1 MESGSQRDGSS
12 SDSSRPHLVPLAP
25 APAGSS
31 GQGAS
36 GSGSRGRR
44 QVTAACEACRRRK
57 SKCNAER
64 PKCSLCVRHRT
75 DCRYATAP
83 TETHSQ
89 ALKRKHSELQDR
101 ITPYEELFGILKS
114 KSETESLEILRR
126 VRSGADV
133 GSILRHA
140 RDGDLLIQLSLS
152 PEARRRYEFP
162 YITDMPASILVPD
175 NLYLRSFVYET
186 TFRAPSSRGLGS
198 NSRREGHGDDRYLK
212 PYQAANVVEPSF
224 ANVTVSKWTT
234 VTSDDLLLRRLLNA
248 FLYYQHPWTAA
259 FHMDYFLKD
268 MASGRSRFCSSL
280 LVNSVLAAACHM
292 SREIPD
298 RTKFWV
304 PQTLGYQFLAEAKRL
319 WEVESRKDTP
329 SLTTIQAAI
338 VLSIVATTT
347 AMDKVGTSY
356 LLQAIAMAAS
366 LDMFSAT
373 MGTDNEKMR
382 RARAFTAW
390 GLFCWQAWQRF
401 YFTMPPFIINPPDYP
416 LPDPALD
423 AGWYGE
429 IWIRYPLSQTV
440 YPASVGHVVKANF
453 ELRKLM
459 NDMAAEMF
467 EEDKPPR
474 TTVAQVL
481 DCKARLDSWFT
492 HLPEPLMPTKVVLP
506 DHLKIH
512 LEYYGVMIGLMRL
525 PVESAANL
533 AATWQG
539 IIQYAEIRLET
550 LLRLYY
556 LRHSFECYD
565 PLLMHWLVFLGD
577 VVLKKLD
584 NPSGSPTT
592 SSATTTPLDLESL
605 RSTLILCAKGLYDQ
619 SRNYHIAFIVYRL
632 LRDRMKA
639 NDLDLLRTHILPTP
653 TAATANTSTATA
665 TTTARRTS
673 SSPTTAT
680 SSSSSSHPHAGT
692 IPAPSNHNNDDNDD
706 PPLMTEYVQAQWLV
720 PVGFAPDDPP
730 TRRTL
735 DYVLREHRKLSLD
748 DDRGSAA
755 SEVGESSNVASP
767 GR

>member
-1 MESGSQRDGSS
+1 MESDRERDSS
-12 SDSSRPHLVPLAP
+12 SSGPKRNQLVPLAP

-31 GQGAS
+31 GKGAS
-36 GSGSRGRR
+36 GAGSRGRR
-44 QVTAACEACRRRK
+44 QVTAACEACRKRK

-101 ITPYEELFGILKS
+101 ITPYEELFGLLKS

-140 RDGDLLIQLSLS
+140 RDGDLLIQLSLA
-152 PEARRRYEFP
+152 PESRRRYEFP
-162 YITDMPASILVPD
+162 YISDMPASILVPD

-186 TFRAPSSRGLGS
+186 TFHAPRSHSFGHDS
-198 NSRREGHGDDRYLK
+198 QREGYGDDRYLK
-212 PYQAANVVEPSF
+212 PYHAAQVVEPNFS
-224 ANVTVSKWTT
+224 NVTVSKWTS
-234 VTSDDLLLRRLLNA
+234 VTSDDQLLRRLLNA
-248 FLYYQHPWTAA
+248 YLYYQHPWTAA

-319 WEVESRKDTP
+319 WELESRKDSA

-356 LLQAIAMAAS
+356 LLQAITMAVS
-366 LDMFSAT
+366 LDMFSAS
-373 MGTDNEKMR
+373 MGTENEKLR

-390 GLFCWQAWQRF
+390 GLFCWQAWQQF
-401 YFTMPPFIINPPDYP
+401 YFTKPPFIRHPPDYP

-423 AGWYGE
+423 ARWYGE
-429 IWIRYPLSQTV
+429 IWIRYPLGRRVFATG
-440 YPASVGHVVKANF
+440 VGHVVRANF
-453 ELRKLM
+453 ELRRLM

-467 EEDKPPR
+467 EADRPPR
-474 TTVAQVL
+474 STVAQVL
-481 DCKARLDSWFT
+481 DCKARLDSWFA
-492 HLPEPLMPTKVVLP
+492 HLPEPLTPTRVVLP
-506 DHLKIH
+506 DHIKIH
-512 LEYYGVMIGLMRL
+512 LEYYGVLIGLMRL
-525 PVESAANL
+525 PLVESSASASAAANL
-533 AATWQG
+533 EATWQG
-539 IIQYAEIRLET
+539 IIHHAEIRLET

-556 LRHSFECYD
+556 LRHSFESYD
-565 PLLMHWLVFLGD
+565 PLLMHWLMFLGD
-577 VVLKKLD
+577 VVLQRLHHHQLHHHQQ
-584 NPSGSPTT
+584 SGAG
-592 SSATTTPLDLESL
+592 SSGATVPLDLESL

-619 SRNYHIAFIVYRL
+619 GLNYHIGVLVYRL
-632 LRDRMKA
+632 LRSRMQA
-639 NDLDLLRTHILPTP
+639 SDLDLLRTHIL
-653 TAATANTSTATA
+653 
-665 TTTARRTS
+665 TS
-673 SSPTTAT
+673 SSP
-680 SSSSSSHPHAGT
+680 SSASPPAG
-692 IPAPSNHNNDDNDD
+692 ADAADQD
-706 PPLMTEYVQAQWLV
+706 PPLMMQYVQAQWL
-720 PVGFAPDDPP
+720 APIDTPTGDPS
-730 TRRTL
+730 RRTL
-735 DYVLREHRKLSLD
+735 EYLLREYEKLSLG
-748 DDRGSAA
+748 DRGADDV
-755 SEVGESSNVASP
+755 SEISSTASP
-767 GR
+767 GP